1 MNTPAYFAIDNLTI
15 NKSTGLPENTM
26 SGITVYPNPMAD
38 QLHVK
43 GESGIIEIYDVAGKS
58 VLTSNYSGDT
68 TIEVSDL
75 SIGAYTMKITN
86 EKGFFIQNIIK

>member
-15 NKSTGLPENTM
+15 NKSTGLSENTM
-26 SGITVYPNPMAD
+26 SGITVYPNPVVD

-43 GESGIIEIYDVAGKS
+43 GESGIIEIYDVSGKS

-75 SIGAYTMKITN
+75 SSGSYTMKITN